1 MVFTD
6 KTVELTGKQCMA
18 VTDCIKSELYGL
30 EQEIKKLSEKRTE
43 AEIEGH
49 DGAVEILTGKIR
61 AYERTCE
68 TLRAAM
74 KKLIW

>member
-18 VTDCIKSELYGL
+18 VTDCIKSEIYVI
-30 EQEIKKLSEKRTE
+30 EQEIKKLSEKRVE
-43 AEIEGH
+43 AEMEDH
-49 DGAVEILTGKIR
+49 DGAAEILTNKIR
-61 AYERTCE
+61 AYERTRE
-68 TLRAAM
+68 TLQAAM